1 MEGFSI
7 PKRDEYRLYGKD
19 PQPMW
24 MRHWLDDGRL
34 AAMISWE
41 LTYVSSLCWLKG
53 EALRPG
59 FLPRLGA
66 ALSGLY
72 PYERSVQRCGQ
83 DLERFVHEN
92 IPFSVRAEPGWLSA
106 IPATAALDSFDDLP
120 FPDKNTWEFTT
131 MDQPI
136 GCDRTEKGNLSELS
150 LPGSRAVRLPKPVP
164 IGISFSRD
172 KERNR
177 LVSPTSCSTRSD
189 KLIANGFMAV
199 LKLRG
204 TGHQLSILPLA
215 VDRRSDVLKSGGR
228 L

>member
-72 PYERSVQRCGQ
+72 PYGGAFSGVGKIWR
-83 DLERFVHEN
+83 DLFMKTSL
-92 IPFSVRAEPGWLSA
+92 FAEPGWLSA

-150 LPGSRAVRLPKPVP
+150 LPGSRAGQRKKP
-164 IGISFSRD
+164 SRGLTNLMLNALLRQAD
-172 KERNR
+172 SER
-177 LVSPTSCSTRSD
+177 SE
-189 KLIANGFMAV
+189 A
-199 LKLRG
+199 RG
-204 TGHQLSILPLA
+204 RHQLSILPLA

>member
-1 MEGFSI
+1 MEAF
-7 PKRDEYRLYGKD
+7 
-19 PQPMW
+19 
-24 MRHWLDDGRL
+24 H
-34 AAMISWE
+34 
-41 LTYVSSLCWLKG
+41 SLSRT
-53 EALRPG
+53 LR
-59 FLPRLGA
+59 
-66 ALSGLY
+66 
-72 PYERSVQRCGQ
+72 
-83 DLERFVHEN
+83 
-92 IPFSVRAEPGWLSA
+92 GWLSA

-150 LPGSRAVRLPKPVP
+150 LPGSRAGQRKKP
-164 IGISFSRD
+164 SRGLTNLMLNALLRQAD
-172 KERNR
+172 SER
-177 LVSPTSCSTRSD
+177 
-189 KLIANGFMAV
+189 FMAV

>member
-41 LTYVSSLCWLKG
+41 LTYVSSLSCGLVLSPDMCEINQSLTSTSWTTPLYRMWGINRLLTGATPPPLPIDWHSLASTSPWRYRISMRSSTFYLVVLLVFINKALCSVGDSIWGQGPVLVTIISVAPFFLGLKG

-92 IPFSVRAEPGWLSA
+92 IPFSVRG
-106 IPATAALDSFDDLP
+106 IPL
-120 FPDKNTWEFTT
+120 
-131 MDQPI
+131 
-136 GCDRTEKGNLSELS
+136 
-150 LPGSRAVRLPKPVP
+150 
-164 IGISFSRD
+164 
-172 KERNR
+172 
-177 LVSPTSCSTRSD
+177 
-189 KLIANGFMAV
+189 
-199 LKLRG
+199 
-204 TGHQLSILPLA
+204 
-215 VDRRSDVLKSGGR
+215 
-228 L
+228 

>member
-1 MEGFSI
+1 MNRKMPTKWKLFI
-7 PKRDEYRLYGKD
+7 
-19 PQPMW
+19 
-24 MRHWLDDGRL
+24 
-34 AAMISWE
+34 
-41 LTYVSSLCWLKG
+41 VSP
-53 EALRPG
+53 EP
-59 FLPRLGA
+59 
-66 ALSGLY
+66 SGLY
-72 PYERSVQRCGQ
+72 TQILPTNVI
-83 DLERFVHEN
+83 L
-92 IPFSVRAEPGWLSA
+92 AEPGWLSA

-150 LPGSRAVRLPKPVP
+150 LPGSRAVRLPNRQAD
-164 IGISFSRD
+164 S
-172 KERNR
+172 ER
-177 LVSPTSCSTRSD
+177 
-189 KLIANGFMAV
+189 FMAV